1 MAHNDVLYTSWMEF
15 LGEILQGPLAMSPP
29 YEAQLLQ
36 LLAQSF
42 NAAFVS
48 RNQVSPAWENRILS
62 CWPRDYI
69 PNDPPG
75 GYDFRQQPLL
85 RWFMLTGQTGPQSYG
100 RVPESLASSKQKGG
114 WEELARPWGIN
125 QQLSIPLRIGGDDHN
140 AYLISRP
147 DSDYTEQEV
156 ALAKLLQPI
165 LTGLSF
171 HLDLAAA
178 QASAAT
184 NGSAQ
189 VLTIRE
195 TTILTLLSQGL
206 TAEAMARRLTISPR
220 TAGKHLEHIYRKLDV
235 RDRLMAVQQARLS
248 GLLAPTPAV
257 QTNHQG
263 FDKLLLSAA
272 VPIPVDDT
280 SQKVG

>member
-1 MAHNDVLYTSWMEF
+1 
-15 LGEILQGPLAMSPP
+15 
-29 YEAQLLQ
+29 
-36 LLAQSF
+36 
-42 NAAFVS
+42 
-48 RNQVSPAWENRILS
+48 
-62 CWPRDYI
+62 
-69 PNDPPG
+69 
-75 GYDFRQQPLL
+75 
-85 RWFMLTGQTGPQSYG
+85 MLTGQTGPQSYG
-100 RVPESLASSKQKGG
+100 RVPDSLASSKQKGG

-178 QASAAT
+178 QASAAP

-263 FDKLLLSAA
+263 FDKLLLSAT

-280 SQKVG
+280 GQKVG